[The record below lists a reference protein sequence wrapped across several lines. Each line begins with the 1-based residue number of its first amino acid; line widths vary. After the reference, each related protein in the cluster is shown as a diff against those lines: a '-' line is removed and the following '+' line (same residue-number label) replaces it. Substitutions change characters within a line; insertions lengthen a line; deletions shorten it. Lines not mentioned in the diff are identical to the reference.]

1 MALGDRRR
9 LAIDA
14 SKATL
19 GDCFDGTIA
28 SKCLIEVPFESVA
41 MVERIL
47 ERWHFER
54 WHFKTPKMK
63 D

>member
-1 MALGDRRR
+1 